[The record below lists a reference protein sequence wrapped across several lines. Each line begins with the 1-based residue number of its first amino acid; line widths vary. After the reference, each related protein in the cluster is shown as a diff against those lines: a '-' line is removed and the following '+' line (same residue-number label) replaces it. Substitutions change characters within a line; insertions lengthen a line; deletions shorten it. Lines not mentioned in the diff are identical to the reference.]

1 MEIEYSLKYNSFIS
15 SLRCNPFFSFLAVM
29 EPDIDNDMDDETEYD
44 LIKEVPK
51 LIQRPILVK
60 IILTSF
66 TVEKL

>member
-15 SLRCNPFFSFLAVM
+15 SLRCNSFFSFLAVM

-51 LIQRPILVK
+51 PV
-60 IILTSF
+60 
-66 TVEKL
+66 